1 MIEMPIMHFCPE
13 IIPYRID
20 TDLEINK
27 FDILFVYII
36 IVIVVTL
43 AKSYKEQ
50 KTGKL

>member
-1 MIEMPIMHFCPE
+1 MTEMPIMHFCPE
-13 IIPYRID
+13 TIPYRID

-27 FDILFVYII
+27 FDLLFVNII
-36 IVIVVTL
+36 DVTL